1 MFESLKG
8 RVLSVLRVP
17 PEPEP
22 PAGAP
27 GSLARFR
34 AAPSYLQYQ
43 LALWGLKQL
52 GALAGLIVGLSFL
65 AAADFADLPGAPI
78 FRLFEILGV
87 AAFAVQ
93 LPLSLLVV
101 RLDYEQRWY
110 LVTDRSL
117 RIRHGVLRVEE
128 KTQSFANIQNLAIR
142 QGPIQRLL
150 GISDLEVHTAGG
162 GEARQGR
169 SKARDQARGEDLH
182 TATFH
187 GVDNAEQIRD
197 GILARLRRLRD
208 SGLGDPEEAPSGRSP
223 EIAAE
228 TPELAELRGAVGEL
242 LAAARALPSTA
253 PFGR

>member
-1 MFESLKG
+1 MLEGLKG

-34 AAPSYLQYQ
+34 AAPSYLHYQ
-43 LALWGLKQL
+43 LVLWGLKQL
-52 GALAGLIVGLSFL
+52 GALAGLIVGLSAL

-87 AAFAVQ
+87 AAFAIQ

-101 RLDYEQRWY
+101 QLDYEQRWY

-128 KTQSFANIQNLAIR
+128 KTQSFANIQNLSIH

-150 GISDLEVHTAGG
+150 GIADLEVHTAGG
-162 GEARQGR
+162 GEARQGP
-169 SKARDQARGEDLH
+169 KARDPARGEDLH

-187 GVDNAEQIRD
+187 GVDNAEEIRD
-197 GILARLRRLRD
+197 GILARLRHLRD
-208 SGLGDPEEAPSGRSP
+208 SGLGDPEEASAARSP
-223 EIAAE
+223 AIAAE
-228 TPELAELRGAVGEL
+228 TPELAGLREAIAEL
-242 LAAARALPSTA
+242 LAAARALLPV
-253 PFGR
+253 PPGR